1 MRYQRKLFLAALYV
15 FLPSV
20 VQLTY
25 ASSSWSRWTSTTGTT
40 SYRRAYCNA
49 DTDTRCRVG
58 RDVSATRCP
67 DRDYQDIVG
76 DVGIPITKSNQEL
89 FTERLTRN
97 ENSAIQFSSEDARYM
112 TSRMISILDNMVNE
126 LPTDFLVKV
135 LKGYQDVEEGNATF
149 PLQYEGI
156 LHVIPY
162 TAYSSTE
169 KYDIIALME

>member
-1 MRYQRKLFLAALYV
+1 MRYQHKLVLAALFV

-25 ASSSWSRWTSTTGTT
+25 ASYSWSWWTSTTVTT
-40 SYRRAYCNA
+40 SYRRAYCSAGNI
-49 DTDTRCRVG
+49 RCRVG

-112 TSRMISILDNMVNE
+112 TARMISILDNMVNE

-156 LHVIPY
+156 SHVIPCIRARKN
-162 TAYSSTE
+162 T
-169 KYDIIALME
+169 I